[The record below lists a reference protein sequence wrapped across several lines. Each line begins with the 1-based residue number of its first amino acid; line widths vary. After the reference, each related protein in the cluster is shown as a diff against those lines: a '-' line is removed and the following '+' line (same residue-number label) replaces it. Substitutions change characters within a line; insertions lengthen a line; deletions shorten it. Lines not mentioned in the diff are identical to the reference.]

1 MTTKAQQIALD
12 NALVA
17 SENQQVIGKCN
28 MKIKPGMKPK
38 EPTYQVVLVALAL
51 TTCYLAFLITAQ
63 VPIPGQEFNE
73 IPSEEETLSFIREL
87 GLSREIKYITDV
99 ILDHL
104 HQPWRTFAS
113 IINKYLSGKVSGA
126 EPPKP
131 KRIQKK
137 SNSTILYEE
146 TSSKKKPAKAK
157 KDMTSTKKPTS
168 KPKSTK
174 KKAPVKADRGKRVPD
189 EQQGKISNI
198 DEGTGNSREEDDD
211 DEDTEDDDDNDG
223 NDDGD
228 DNDDDDDDD
237 NDGNDD
243 DDSDHERNESDRDEN
258 HNLNQSNDEHEEEEY
273 VDEFT
278 DKEDDANNANEQNE
292 EELDDSEEL
301 YKDVNVNKRKEDVEM
316 TDADQSG
323 AFQHNVS
330 QESGFEQEEEDAHV
344 ALIAVHDTQKTE
356 GLMQSSYVSSD
367 FTEKLLNFENVS
379 PADIEIASLMDTTIR
394 HEKPSGQTSSLYT
407 VPVIVIPKITS
418 NFTKTIPPPPPSF
431 NPLLQQATPTL
442 TPTASEVTTLFLAL
456 LDFASVFRF
465 NNRVTNLERDLSEMK
480 QVDQYAQAISLIP
493 AIIDTYIDNK
503 QREAIQQAIKSHT
516 AECREEALVDR
527 KEYIDLIDT
536 LRNVTESLE
545 VVVLAKSSSQPKS
558 TYEAAAS
565 LFEFELTKILMDKM
579 EEHKSYLRVE
589 TTKTKIKTPLLDP
602 TEGQKE
608 GIRSAGKSAHTEEL
622 SHIVD
627 DSGVQQTQEF
637 DMGNN
642 DEQPYYKAVSK
653 SDCNLARAEKPH
665 TSFDELINTPI
676 DFSAFVMNRLNIANL
691 TQEFLVGPTFNLLK
705 GTYWHNPE
713 GKQYPFDLRKPLPL
727 IPNHQ
732 GRHVILF
739 DYFINN
745 DLEYLKGS
753 RKGSLKWV
761 LQTKTKAATGLQATG
776 LRRKMSTLENESSQ
790 LPALRL

>member
-28 MKIKPGMKPK
+28 MKIKPGMKPN

-63 VPIPGQEFNE
+63 VPY
-73 IPSEEETLSFIREL
+73 SEKFLTCGLRFLVKNLMKFHLKRKLYLLSENLVFLER
-87 GLSREIKYITDV
+87 SR
-99 ILDHL
+99 
-104 HQPWRTFAS
+104 
-113 IINKYLSGKVSGA
+113 A

-198 DEGTGNSREEDDD
+198 DEGTGNSREEEDD
-211 DEDTEDDDDNDG
+211 DEDTE
-223 NDDGD
+223 
-228 DNDDDDDDD
+228 DDDD

-273 VDEFT
+273 VNEFT

-367 FTEKLLNFENVS
+367 FTDKLLNFENVS

-589 TTKTKIKTPLLDP
+589 TTKTKINTPPLDQ

-608 GIRSAGKSAHTEEL
+608 GIRSADKSAHTEEP

-627 DSGVQQTQEF
+627 DSGVQYTQEF
-637 DMGNN
+637 DTGNN
-642 DEQPYYKAVSK
+642 DEQPDYKAVSK
-653 SDCNLARAEKPH
+653 SDWYKKPEQPLTFDLDWNKRQQVYFRTSQTWVSNLSRVEKPP

-676 DFSAFVMNRLNIANL
+676 DLSAFVMNRLNIANL

-705 GTYWHNPE
+705 GTC
-713 GKQYPFDLRKPLPL
+713 KQYPFDLCKPLPL
-727 IPNHQ
+727 IPNHR

-745 DLEYLKGS
+745 DLEYLKGVSLS
-753 RKGSLKWV
+753 RKYSTSV
-761 LQTKTKAATGLQATG
+761 TKTKAATYEVQ
-776 LRRKMSTLENESSQ
+776 
-790 LPALRL
+790 